1 LEEGAMAEKVVVIGL
16 DGFNPDLVFL
26 WRDRLPVLSQMM
38 EEGIFGRIRSTVPP
52 ITPQAW
58 TSVLTGK
65 NPGQFGFWNFT
76 YRRDFSYGEPEFVN
90 STVIRTDTLYDIL
103 PRYGKKAAIIN
114 VPVSYPPPKIPGGF
128 AISSF
133 LTPSSKS
140 QFTHP
145 APLKEEVTR
154 LVGEYIIDAS
164 TSDTNFRRMDKDL
177 VLERIY
183 RMDEQRFELLKHFI
197 REKDCDFIFAVIMG
211 SDRMPHLFYR
221 YFDKEHRNYRE
232 DPKYRDAL
240 KEHYRF
246 CDARIGEVR
255 ALLGNDAL
263 LLVLSDHS
271 VQRLDGRINL
281 NEWLVNE
288 AYMKLKQRPSKLTPL
303 ARVDVDWSCTRAWA
317 TGYTGQL
324 YVNLQGREAQG
335 VVPQDGYDSF
345 LDELSEKLTAI
356 PAENGRKLQTRAFK
370 RDDIHFGKYAQYG
383 PDLFIYFDECRY
395 NISELIGYESIYSYE
410 TLLGPD
416 DGGHGEFGYFAAVGP
431 GVANGQEMQRVTLL
445 DVAPT
450 VLDALGLDIPPD
462 MEGNSLLGGDRPGDE
477 GPAKVYSQEEEEEI
491 RRRLAGLGYV

>member
-1 LEEGAMAEKVVVIGL
+1 MAEKVVVIGL

-26 WRDRLPVLSQMM
+26 WRDQLPVLSQMM

-76 YRRDFSYGEPEFVN
+76 YRKDYSYGEPEFVN
-90 STVIRTDTLYDIL
+90 STVIRTDRLYDIL
-103 PRYGKKAAIIN
+103 PRFGKRAAIIN
-114 VPVSYPPPKIPGGF
+114 VPVSYPPPKIPNGF

-133 LTPSSKS
+133 LTPSIKS
-140 QFTHP
+140 EFTHP
-145 APLKEEVTR
+145 ASLKEEVTR

-164 TSDTNFRRMDKDL
+164 TSDTNFRKMDKER

-183 RMDEQRFELLKHFI
+183 RMDKQRFELLKHFI
-197 REKDCDFIFAVIMG
+197 REKGCDFIFAVIMG
-211 SDRMPHLFYR
+211 TDRMPHLFYR
-221 YFDKEHRNYRE
+221 YFDKEHRNYQE

-240 KEHYRF
+240 RDHYRF

-255 ALLGNDAL
+255 RLLDNQALLI
-263 LLVLSDHS
+263 VHSDHS

-281 NEWLVNE
+281 NQWLISE
-288 AYMKLKQRPSKLTPL
+288 GYMKLKQRPSKLTPL
-303 ARVDVDWSCTRAWA
+303 AKVDVDWSRTRAWA

-324 YVNLQGREAQG
+324 YVNLKGREAQG
-335 VVPQDGYDSF
+335 VVPEDQYDSF
-345 LDELSEKLTAI
+345 LGELSEKLIAI
-356 PAENGRKLQTRAFK
+356 PSEDGRKLQSKVFK
-370 RDDIHFGKYAQYG
+370 RDDIHFGKYARFG

-395 NISELIGYESIYSYE
+395 NISELIGYDSIYSYE

-416 DGGHGEFGYFAAVGP
+416 DGGHGEFGYFAVVGP
-431 GVANGQEMQRVTLL
+431 RLAKGQEMQGVTLL
-445 DVAPT
+445 DIAPT
-450 VLDALGLDIPPD
+450 VLDALGIDIPVD
-462 MEGNSLLGGDRPGDE
+462 MEGSSLLGGDQPRE
-477 GPAKVYSQEEEEEI
+477 GGPEQVYSREEEEEI